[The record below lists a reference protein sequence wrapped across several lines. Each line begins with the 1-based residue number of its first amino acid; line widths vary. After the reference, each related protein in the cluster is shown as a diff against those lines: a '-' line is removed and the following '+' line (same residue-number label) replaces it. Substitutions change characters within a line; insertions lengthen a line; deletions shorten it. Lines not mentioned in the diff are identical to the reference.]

1 MSSLSSSTTTMI
13 TTTMASLLPES
24 TGFSLASIFA
34 NSLSTPNSI
43 SSQTPTPPSL
53 HSTIMQQRN
62 NEAITEEIDQEDLI
76 DSSILIEDNNVN
88 TTTTTTTNNN
98 SNSQTNVYANQVFN
112 SLIANA
118 NLTNSRGAT
127 TTITNNNN
135 DVSIIDTIERRNT
148 INEVLI
154 LDTDDEG
161 DENAANENVNNE
173 EEEEEDD
180 EFVLPAKMAR
190 LENETCAKS
199 NLNQSNGDEEVC
211 FLILIK
217 TVSTTIN
224 VNRFLHVFIYY
235 KHIKK
240 NC

>member
-1 MSSLSSSTTTMI
+1 MSSLSPLTTTMI
-13 TTTMASLLPES
+13 TTTMSSLLPDT

-43 SSQTPTPPSL
+43 SSQTPTPPPPPL
-53 HSTIMQQRN
+53 HSAIMQQRN
-62 NEAITEEIDQEDLI
+62 NEVITEEIDQDTLI

-88 TTTTTTTNNN
+88 INNNN

-118 NLTNSRGAT
+118 NLANSRNAT
-127 TTITNNNN
+127 TTNNE
-135 DVSIIDTIERRNT
+135 VSIIDTIERRNT

-161 DENAANENVNNE
+161 EENVANENVNNE
-173 EEEEEDD
+173 EEEEEED
-180 EFVLPAKMAR
+180 EEFGLPAKMAR
-190 LENETCAKS
+190 LEKETCAKS

-211 FLILIK
+211 CF
-217 TVSTTIN
+217 
-224 VNRFLHVFIYY
+224 
-235 KHIKK
+235 
-240 NC
+240 